1 MAAQEKGNFSLR
13 FRLIASFILVSFL
26 PIVLVFILSWFVELG
41 TGFLIGFASAIAVSV
56 FLSGHIIKPL
66 ESVFERVSSKLA
78 VFIELAAPLHQS
90 NMSIAEGTGSQAAR
104 LEQNSAGIKEI
115 AERAKSNSDASH
127 KAAILAGEMNQA
139 SMKGSRELLG
149 VQRTLSKMQAAAD
162 ESTAIM
168 KKINEIAFQT
178 RMLALNAS
186 VEAARAGE
194 VGQGFAV
201 VANEVRSLAEKS
213 TEAAKHTE
221 QIIRNSKIAAEESIS
236 KIDGYSLI
244 LVNIIE
250 KAAEVNGILGE
261 INEAAG
267 SQARNIDEIS
277 QNLSGSEKSVRKTA
291 GTANDIKGVAKQIC
305 ALSEDWKDIISELNK
320 LLHGKA

>member
-1 MAAQEKGNFSLR
+1 MSTQEKRSFSLR
-13 FRLIASFILVSFL
+13 FRLTASFILVSFL
-26 PIVLVFILSWFVELG
+26 PIVLVFILSWFVESG

-56 FLSGHIIKPL
+56 ILSGRFVKPL
-66 ESVFERVSSKLA
+66 EAVFERLSSKLSI
-78 VFIELAAPLHQS
+78 FIELAEPLHQS
-90 NMSIAEGTGSQAAR
+90 NMAIAEGTGSQAVR

-115 AERAKSNSDASH
+115 AERAKSNSDASQ
-127 KAAILAGEMNQA
+127 KAAILAGKMNQA

-149 VQRTLSKMQAAAD
+149 VQRTLAKMQSAAD

-201 VANEVRSLAEKS
+201 VANEVRTLAEKS

-221 QIIRNSKIAAEESIS
+221 QIIQNSKTAAEESIS

-244 LVNIIE
+244 LVDIIE
-250 KAAEVNGILGE
+250 KAAEVNGILEE
-261 INEAAG
+261 INQAAG

-277 QNLSGSEKSVRKTA
+277 RNLSGSEKSVQKTA
-291 GTANDIKGVAKQIC
+291 DTANDIKEVAKKIC
-305 ALSEDWKDIISELNK
+305 ALSEDWKEVITELNA